1 MELTASLEDYLEAI
15 WLIGQRD
22 RVVRVRD
29 VAKFLGVRMASVIGA
44 LKGLVEKNLVVHER
58 YGYIELTPQGTLMA
72 QEIYEKHRTLFQ
84 FFHQMLGVNPEIA
97 EQDACRLEHHISRET
112 LERFLKFIQFV
123 EDCPEGEPL
132 WLTSFHYF
140 ARTGKRPE
148 HCLKGGK
155 EMEEM
160 PTLKELKPGEKG
172 KVLRLKGKG
181 EVKRRLLDMGIVP
194 GTEIQVEKVSPLGD
208 PVDVLVKGYH
218 LSLRKEEA
226 ELVLIERQ

>member
-132 WLTSFHYF
+132 WLTSFH
-140 ARTGKRPE
+140 
-148 HCLKGGK
+148 
-155 EMEEM
+155 
-160 PTLKELKPGEKG
+160 
-172 KVLRLKGKG
+172 
-181 EVKRRLLDMGIVP
+181 VP